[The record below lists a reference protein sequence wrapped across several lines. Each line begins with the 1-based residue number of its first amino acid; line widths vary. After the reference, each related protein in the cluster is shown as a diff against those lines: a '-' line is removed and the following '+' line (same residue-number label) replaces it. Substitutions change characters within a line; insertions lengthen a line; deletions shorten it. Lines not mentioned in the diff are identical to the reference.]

1 MKKFILFL
9 LVCVVL
15 TIAIFLFFFGYSDCV
30 TIQSYDTGKVLFKHE
45 IKPEMVVIFSYI
57 HSVSLTPIEEYLD
70 VNARGYVL
78 RKVTYIDQ
86 GGAGMP
92 EFAFGDQQFTIED
105 NTFVI
110 KGFDRFFES
119 ITINVQKEYKD
130 EIAVDNHILDLS
142 MLLGKNGRIVLDVEK
157 RFFKR

>member
-1 MKKFILFL
+1 MLFL
-9 LVCVVL
+9 LVCVL
-15 TIAIFLFFFGYSDCV
+15 LIIAIFLFFFGYSDCM
-30 TIQSYDTGKVLFKHE
+30 TIRSYDTGNVLFKHE
-45 IKPEMVVIFSYI
+45 IKPEMVVIFRYI

-70 VNARGYVL
+70 VNAQGYTL

-119 ITINVQKEYKD
+119 ITINAHEEYKD
-130 EIAVDNHILDLS
+130 EIVVDNHNLDLS
-142 MLLGKNGRIVLDVEK
+142 MLLGKNGRVVLGVEK